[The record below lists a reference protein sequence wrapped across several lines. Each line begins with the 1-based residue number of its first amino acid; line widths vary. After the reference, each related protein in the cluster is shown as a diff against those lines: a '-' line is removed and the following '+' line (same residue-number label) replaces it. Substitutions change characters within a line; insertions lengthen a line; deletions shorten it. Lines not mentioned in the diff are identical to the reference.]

1 MLPISFFVN
10 RKLKATHETSEGTY
24 QFFFSFGDIRKQKQ
38 NKTKKP
44 SIIVDESGIART
56 TQITQVIILAQVRFV
71 WKCCSHQSNYT
82 SRVCFPDCGIVA
94 FPTST
99 IELMPTFEGNLF
111 CCVKNKKA
119 ISLSKFT

>member
-56 TQITQVIILAQVRFV
+56 TQITQVIILAQVSSFGNAA
-71 WKCCSHQSNYT
+71 HT
-82 SRVCFPDCGIVA
+82 SQITPVEF
-94 FPTST
+94 
-99 IELMPTFEGNLF
+99 
-111 CCVKNKKA
+111 
-119 ISLSKFT
+119 ISQTAA

>member
-1 MLPISFFVN
+1 MPPISFFVN
-10 RKLKATHETSEGTY
+10 RKLKATHETSEGNISI
-24 QFFFSFGDIRKQKQ
+24 FFSFGDIRKQKQ
-38 NKTKKP
+38 NKKTKHHSRRKRYR
-44 SIIVDESGIART
+44 SHHSDYTGYYSCT
-56 TQITQVIILAQVRFV
+56 SQFV
-71 WKCCSHQSNYT
+71 WKRCSHQSNYT
-82 SRVCFPDCGIVA
+82 SRVYFPNCGIVA